1 MKDNILFKDASN
13 SLIKLTNLLQTL
25 IKGSV
30 FENKVCY
37 VGGCVRD
44 LILGNEPKNIDIVVN
59 KENGGIELAHFLAM
73 RLGIEAEGNIDIVSS
88 QYGASLEIS
97 NDKELSDFYIRMTQ
111 TCNSRYQ
118 DETRMPSEIFGT
130 FEEDALRRDFTINAL
145 YWNISQEALYDFTR
159 KGLDDLKN
167 KIIRCPYSPSL
178 LFYEDPS
185 RIVRAVRFS
194 NENGWGI
201 ESETWL
207 GMIENCSKLMSCDFV
222 DELVE
227 VLLLDNPTNAMRRLY
242 HCGALDYMVPDVYDL
257 CSSTDINGK
266 NLFEE
271 TLKVLKDT
279 TTNIVSR
286 LAALFHRTDEI
297 IRTSSPNFAASVAKA
312 DVKALGFSDMTAEKV
327 SKAIL
332 NHKKFD
338 NYGNG
343 VMPTDRIMKKFINRC
358 GNAIYEVIDLM
369 NASYMNRDDVDKNK
383 PRWVLMKVQEIN
395 KSESGKKTVE
405 LPING
410 TDIMREFNLKKG
422 PHIGILLNVVKDAV
436 TDNPKISKDE
446 CFNLVRDKIHTLSF

>member
-1 MKDNILFKDASN
+1 M
-13 SLIKLTNLLQTL
+13 
-25 IKGSV
+25 
-30 FENKVCY
+30 
-37 VGGCVRD
+37 
-44 LILGNEPKNIDIVVN
+44 
-59 KENGGIELAHFLAM
+59 
-73 RLGIEAEGNIDIVSS
+73 
-88 QYGASLEIS
+88 
-97 NDKELSDFYIRMTQ
+97 
-111 TCNSRYQ
+111 
-118 DETRMPSEIFGT
+118 
-130 FEEDALRRDFTINAL
+130 
-145 YWNISQEALYDFTR
+145 
-159 KGLDDLKN
+159 KN

-207 GMIENCSKLMSCDFV
+207 GMIENCSELMSCDFV

-297 IRTSSPNFAASVAKA
+297 IKTSSPNFAASVAKA